1 MPVEMNATIVKY
13 DEINHGLLVLRVK
26 PDFELPEFVAGQYV
40 VLGLPGSSPRVNYA
54 LPEEEPSDP
63 DKLIKRAYS
72 ITSSSQQGE
81 YLEFY
86 IALVHSGPL
95 TPRLFALREGDRI
108 WLGRKIVGMFTL
120 DDVTPGHDI
129 LFIATGTG
137 LAPYLSMLRSNYRFE
152 DGHKTVV
159 IHGAK
164 VSWDLG
170 YMRELSALAGRWNS
184 FHYLP
189 IIDRI
194 DRDPDWP
201 GKVGYVYEYIND
213 GTVRRLLG
221 HDMDSDRTSVFLCGN
236 PLMVVDMEE
245 MLVGRGFKLHQ
256 RREPGNIFAEKFW
269 LD

>member
-1 MPVEMNATIVKY
+1 MPVEMNATVTRF

-26 PDFELPEFVAGQYV
+26 PDFELPTFVPGQYV
-40 VLGLPGSSPRVNYA
+40 VLGLPGSYERVPYA
-54 LPEEEPSDP
+54 LPEPEPADP

-72 ITSSSQQGE
+72 ITSSSHQGE

-108 WLGRKIVGMFTL
+108 WLGKKIVGMFTL

-129 LFIATGTG
+129 IFVATGTG

-159 IHGAK
+159 VHGAK

-170 YMRELSALAGRWNS
+170 YMRELTALAARWEN

-189 IIDRI
+189 IIDEI
-194 DRDPDWP
+194 SRDPEWP
-201 GKVGYVYEYIND
+201 GKVGFVYEYIND
-213 GTVRRLLG
+213 GTVGRLLG
-221 HDMDSDRTSVFLCGN
+221 HDVDPNRTTVFLCGN
-236 PLMVVDMEE
+236 PMMIEGMEE
-245 MLVGRGFKLHQ
+245 LLVGRGFKVHT
-256 RREPGNIFAEKFW
+256 RRDPGNIIVERFW
-269 LD
+269 AD